1 MRIIIVG
8 CGKVGRTIAEQ
19 LNEEGHEITVIDL
32 RADVVHDVVEDL
44 DIMGI
49 VGNGSTYS
57 VLMEARVE
65 EADLLIAVAASDEL
79 NLLCCL
85 IARKAGGC
93 HTIARVRNPEY
104 NQEVGF
110 IKEEL
115 GLSMSVNPD
124 RAAALEIARVLRFP
138 FATKIDTFAKG
149 KVDMVQLPIAKDS
162 VLNGVKLA
170 DLSTKIKCKV
180 LVCAI
185 ERGKEILIPS
195 GNVVLHDGDK
205 ILVVAAEKQAD
216 LFFKQ
221 AGIKGNRV
229 KNIMI
234 VGGSRIAFYLAK
246 ELVRS
251 GIKVKII
258 EKDKNRCQQLSELI
272 PQALI
277 ICGDGSDQNVLL
289 EEGLA
294 HAEAFASLTNLDEEN
309 ILLSLYAGQKSN
321 AKLITKI
328 NRVTF
333 EEVVNTMPIGSII
346 YPKYITAYNILRYVR
361 AMQNSFG
368 SNVETLYKIIHN
380 KVEALEFRVREN
392 SPLVGIPLKELKL
405 KNNLL
410 VGYINRNGTVFI
422 PNGQDT
428 IQVGDTVIIVTTNT
442 GLNDLS
448 DILKTER

>member
-57 VLMEARVE
+57 VLMEAGVE

-392 SPLVGIPLKELKL
+392 SSLVGIPLKELKL
-405 KNNLL
+405 KDNLL